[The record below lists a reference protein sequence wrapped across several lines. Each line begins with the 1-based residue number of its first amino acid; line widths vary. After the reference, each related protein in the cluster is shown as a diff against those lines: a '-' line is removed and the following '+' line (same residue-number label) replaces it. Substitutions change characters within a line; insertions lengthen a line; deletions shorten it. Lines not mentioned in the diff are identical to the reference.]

1 MKKAYNK
8 RTLDGTYGNNS
19 YDDMRSLLN
28 LSRLLKEQE
37 EPETG
42 FETYQEE
49 DVDNTTDEEEQTKE
63 YTVSGGKIV
72 THGMNAQELE
82 LTGDEQGVYQETM
95 DEFVEQVSDM
105 AEFHPLE
112 LYKNNVEWSGELL
125 KFDIRFYYS
134 IAEVDGVYIGN
145 ANMVKIDTEFVELL
159 EKLKTYFNVFSAK
172 WAKVLASR
180 RTTDIE
186 TEGELGTAEEI
197 EVEDE

>member
-125 KFDIRFYYS
+125 KFDIRFYLVAILFIIFDLE
-134 IAEVDGVYIGN
+134 IAFLFPWAISLGQIGLFGFISMMIFLFILTVGFVYEWKKG
-145 ANMVKIDTEFVELL
+145 ALD
-159 EKLKTYFNVFSAK
+159 
-172 WAKVLASR
+172 W
-180 RTTDIE
+180 D
-186 TEGELGTAEEI
+186 
-197 EVEDE
+197 